1 MKLKDLRVS
10 WRQLLNEPAYSL
22 VVILGLAIAIAA
34 TYLIALLLNDRWLPD
49 PAVPAPQQV
58 ARMEFKGNIP
68 GRDDDWFQGSPYVFR
83 NALLEN
89 KAPITQSA
97 RVAEAE
103 LSLRVGERLSKNAV
117 LFADADLAPMFGLK
131 ALKGDVSA
139 ALQKP
144 DTLVL
149 TTLAAE
155 RLFGAG
161 QEALGQ
167 RVRMSGQEMTVAAI
181 VPVQASNSEL
191 QFDALAS
198 FESPASGIMAQGM
211 DKAWYMI
218 AGRVFVRMADGSS
231 TEQLGQLMQSIF
243 DRSPGT
249 LEVPPEWRAGGRKAA
264 FTRAV
269 ALTRLPFDGAY
280 SATRLMLYSAL
291 SAASAMMLALAAINY
306 VNLSSV
312 RTLRRQREIAILK
325 SLGASPA
332 RIAAQFVFE
341 SSLVA
346 LLAGAMGLLLAWLL
360 APGLADLLDVKFASK
375 LFAPMQ
381 LLSLFLGCLALGA
394 LTGLYPAR
402 VALGVHCA
410 PALQGRKQ
418 SEGKSGRNLRRAMT
432 VLQFSAALCLSGAAV
447 MVVWQSEYV
456 ARLDLGFKTQGL
468 LALDLPEGLKPEQT
482 DGLYEALQRHPAVQA
497 LSWSEDVPGRNAVG
511 QVDTMDNGT
520 TRAGVRT
527 GRFDLGFFKVY
538 QIPLLAGSLEGIVL
552 PEKTEPGVD
561 RPLAIDLTA
570 VKALGFA
577 SPQAAIGA
585 QLKVGNDGWRVK
597 AVVGAIKQESARNIA
612 QPQVFRLSKKVRN
625 VLTLKGTD
633 MAALRAAVSEVWPRY
648 LPDTVVEM
656 RGVEEQLAQRYR
668 LDRNIGMLIAAT
680 SLIALLLAGF
690 GVYALAAYTVR
701 RAALEIV
708 MRKLHGADHRHIA
721 GLLVKEF
728 APLLG
733 IAAAI
738 SLPLIWWAGRQYLG
752 GFVEHADMG
761 GWPLLA
767 ALLGTLLMTM
777 LAGLRH
783 GLAAMAMRP
792 ILALRD

>member
-10 WRQLLNEPAYSL
+10 WRQLLAEPAYS
-22 VVILGLAIAIAA
+22 VVVVLGLAIAIAA

-49 PAVPAPQQV
+49 SSVPAPERV
-58 ARMEFKGNIP
+58 ARLEFKVNIP
-68 GRDDDWFQGSPYVFR
+68 GRNDDWFEGSPYVFR

-89 KAPITQSA
+89 KAAVTQAA
-97 RVAEAE
+97 RVHASDV
-103 LSLRVGERLSKNAV
+103 SLRAGERLSRNQL
-117 LFADADLAPMFGLK
+117 LFTDADLVPIFGLK
-131 ALKGDVSA
+131 ALKGDLVS

-149 TTLAAE
+149 TSVSAE

-167 RVRMSGQEMTVAAI
+167 RVRLNGQEMTVAAI

-198 FESPASGIMAQGM
+198 FDSPSSGMAASGI
-211 DKAWYMI
+211 DKLWYMI
-218 AGRVFVRMADGSS
+218 VGRVFVRMADGVSS
-231 TEQLGQLMQSIF
+231 EQLGPLMQSIF

-249 LEVPPEWRAGGRKAA
+249 LETPPEWRAGGRKAA

-269 ALTRLPFDGAY
+269 SLNRLPFDGAA
-280 SATRLMLYSAL
+280 SETGLMLYSAL
-291 SAASAMMLALAAINY
+291 SAAAAMMLALAAINY

-325 SLGASPA
+325 SLGASPL
-332 RIAAQFVFE
+332 RVAAQFVLE

-360 APGLADLLDVKFASK
+360 APGLADLLDVKFASR

-381 LLSLFLGCLALGA
+381 LLSLILGCVALGV

-418 SEGKSGRNLRRAMT
+418 SEGKGGRNLRRAMT
-432 VLQFSAALCLSGAAV
+432 VLQFSAALSLSGAAV

-456 ARLDLGFKTQGL
+456 AGLDLGFKTQGL
-468 LALDLPEGLKPEQT
+468 LALDMPEGLKPEQT
-482 DGLYEALQRHPAVQA
+482 DGLYEALKRHPAVQA
-497 LSWSEDVPGRNAVG
+497 LSWSEDVPGRNPVG
-511 QVDTMDNGT
+511 QVDTVDQGQ

-527 GRFDLGFFKVY
+527 GRFDLGFFDVY
-538 QIPLLAGSLEGIVL
+538 QIPLVAGSLEGIVL
-552 PEKTEPGVD
+552 PDKAEPGVD

-570 VKALGFA
+570 VQALGFA

-585 QLKVGNDGWRVK
+585 QVKVGNDGWRVL

-625 VLTLKGTD
+625 VLTLKGSN
-633 MAALRAAVSEVWPRY
+633 MAAMRAAVTEVWPRY
-648 LPDTVVEM
+648 LPDTMVEM
-656 RGVEEQLAQRYR
+656 NSVEELLAQRYR
-668 LDRNIGMLIAAT
+668 LDRHIGRLIAAT
-680 SLIALLLAGF
+680 SLIALALAGF

-721 GLLVKEF
+721 ALLIKEF
-728 APLLG
+728 VPLLG
-733 IAAAI
+733 LAALI
-738 SLPLIWWAGRQYLG
+738 SLPLVWWMGQQYLA
-752 GFVEHADMG
+752 GFVERAAMG

-767 ALLGTLLMTM
+767 ALLGTLLVTG

-792 ILALRD
+792 VLALRD